1 MEIAVIRKM
10 ILAGVVAFSIGAH
23 ADPIVFQSVRVVSE
37 TAVFT
42 TGSSDFDSSSSPPLP
57 LPLVSTS
64 SVADATGAASAT
76 ATGNI
81 GLLTTDVS
89 AEAQTGFGLAL
100 ASSQF
105 TGTFFGGGPLHP
117 VVLFFNFNTAS
128 TSSGDAF
135 AFGTLFITVTANSQ
149 TLVSQGFDSSR
160 SGSFSLS
167 IPTGVLATLDV
178 LLMGQSLLI
187 MGGSAENLSSVAFQG
202 VIPLPGTLSLLL
214 LGLLA
219 VGIARSRR

>member
-1 MEIAVIRKM
+1 MEVAVIRKM

-23 ADPIVFQSVRVVSE
+23 ADPIVFQSVSVVSE

-42 TGSSDFDSSSSPPLP
+42 TGSSDFDSSSSPP